1 MLLMVEKIIRGGICH
16 SVYRHTK
23 ANNKYMENYNK
34 NNDLQDLQYLDLNN
48 LYGWAMS
55 QKLPVNNFEWMK
67 ETRFDTSSYEL
78 DRPLPKGK
86 SGKVIELMK
95 DELSGKIITKFV
107 GLTAKTYSYL
117 IDDGSEDNKAKGTKG
132 VS

>member
-1 MLLMVEKIIRGGICH
+1 MILKNFQNDYVKP
-16 SVYRHTK
+16 
-23 ANNKYMENYNK
+23 KYDK
-34 NNDLQDLQYLDLNN
+34 KLNFC
-48 LYGWAMS
+48 YMYTDSFIDYIKTDDIYKDIAED
-55 QKLPVNNFEWMK
+55 V

-95 DELSGKIITKFV
+95 DELSGKIVTKFV